1 MRAFHWHADWH
12 RSGSVVPRVVAV
24 QSMACFGAGAM
35 GLLFPDYGISF
46 GKTRGSNIAFMGA
59 AAGHALLLG
68 FIAFS
73 VPAERIADLTRP
85 FTARVIEPAPDMPR
99 PLPPRKQAP
108 RRLSS
113 APMPVLA
120 TDMPAPVPEAAVFA
134 VAAQAPATP
143 APPPT
148 AVPSIVSPAPSFSA
162 ARFDPDYLSNPKPL
176 YPPASRRLR
185 EEGQVVLRVRV
196 GPAGLAEGIELRHS
210 SGFPRLDQA
219 ALEAVARWR
228 FVPARRGTE
237 AVAAWVLVP
246 INFNLQ
252 G

>member
-1 MRAFHWHADWH
+1 
-12 RSGSVVPRVVAV
+12 
-24 QSMACFGAGAM
+24 M

-46 GKTRGSNIAFMGA
+46 GKPRGSNIAFMGA

-68 FIAFS
+68 MIARF
-73 VPAERIADLTRP
+73 VPAERNAELTRP
-85 FTARVIEPAPDMPR
+85 VTARVIELAPDMPR
-99 PLPPRKQAP
+99 PLPPRRPAP
-108 RRLSS
+108 RKLSS
-113 APMPVLA
+113 APLPVLA
-120 TDMPAPVPEAAVFA
+120 TDRSAPASEAAPFT
-134 VAAQAPATP
+134 VAAQVPATP
-143 APPPT
+143 ASPPM
-148 AVPSIVSPAPSFSA
+148 AVASMVPPAPTFSA

-196 GPAGLAEGIELRHS
+196 SPAGLAEGIELRHS

-228 FVPARRGTE
+228 FIPARRGAE
-237 AVAAWVLVP
+237 AVSAWVLVP